1 MLTLT
6 YFLNPYLSRLSKM
19 FSIKDV
25 ARYAGV
31 STMTVSR
38 VINETGYV
46 SEKTKE
52 KVLKV
57 ISETCYKVNQTAVGL
72 RTGKTNTI
80 GVIIS
85 DISNPFFAFILKGID
100 HVSSQNNYDTI
111 LFNTGED
118 PEKELRYIDLLRQKS
133 VRGIL
138 ISSCIPDYEKN
149 KDVFTGLTPVFFNR
163 MPTGID
169 ADTVLNNNSKEA
181 FTATEYLIKTG
192 HRKIAFINGTPEMS
206 TFKERH
212 LGFLNAMKKYKMP
225 VYEEL
230 IVSGDYSI
238 EGGYRS
244 SEIIFNASIL
254 PDAILPAN
262 NFMTQ
267 GMYNY
272 LKANKIKV
280 PEDISVVG
288 HGDYDWCR
296 LVDPPLTVLEHSKF
310 EMGKQATEI
319 LFERLKTNTC
329 NSYKKVILEPEFI
342 IRHSVKK
349 HK

>member
-1 MLTLT
+1 MV
-6 YFLNPYLSRLSKM
+6 
-19 FSIKDV
+19 SIKDV
-25 ARYAGV
+25 AQYAGV

-38 VINETGYV
+38 VVNETGYV
-46 SEKTKE
+46 STKTKE
-52 KVLKV
+52 KVLEV
-57 ISETCYKVNQTAVGL
+57 IDKTGYKVNQTAVGL
-72 RTGKTNTI
+72 RTGRTNTI

-85 DISNPFFAFILKGID
+85 DISNPFFPIILKGID
-100 HVSSQNNYDTI
+100 YVCSQNNYDTI

-118 PEKELRYIDLLRQKS
+118 TEKELRYIDLLRQKS

-169 ADTVLNNNSKEA
+169 ADAVLNNNSKEV
-181 FTATEYLIKTG
+181 FSATEYLIKTG
-192 HRKIAFINGTPEMS
+192 HRRIAFINGNPEMS
-206 TFKERH
+206 TFKERR
-212 LGFLNAMKKYKMP
+212 LGFLNAMKKYKLS
-225 VYEEL
+225 VCEEL
-230 IVSGDYSI
+230 IISGDYSI

-244 SEIIFNASIL
+244 TERIFSASIL

-272 LKANKIKV
+272 LKAHNINV
-280 PEDISVVG
+280 PEEISVVG
-288 HGDYDWCR
+288 HGDFDWCS
-296 LVDPPLTVLEHSKF
+296 LVDPPLTVLEHRKF
-310 EMGKQATEI
+310 EMGKRATEL
-319 LFERLKTNTC
+319 LFERLQMNTC
-329 NSYKKVILEPEFI
+329 NSYQKVILEPEFI
-342 IRHSVKK
+342 IRHSVKN